1 MFNEGSRIKLI
12 PYKLEYCS
20 VRFWKVLFDNPR
32 V

>member
-1 MFNEGSRIKLI
+1 MLNKRSRIKLI
-12 PYKLEYCS
+12 PYELEYGS